1 MRSLDGARRRIHS
14 LFVVAAADGSVM
26 PALSALALSFANVPS
41 PPPSSP
47 LHPFNPP
54 PPTWPKWNPNGGEC
68 DDWCT
73 HTNTGLRYNGLW
85 QGPEGRCSHIYC
97 SGCPPC
103 EAGKPNASRPLT
115 ICEAEPAACD
125 GTLGNDWQ
133 AKNHPLHCAKHS
145 ADNFG
150 QPGLCLTLDHLGLVG
165 TLPTAA
171 VEPHVHMAL
180 S

>member
-1 MRSLDGARRRIHS
+1 M
-14 LFVVAAADGSVM
+14 VAAADGSVM
-26 PALSALALSFANVPS
+26 PALAALALGAAANVPS

-73 HTNTGLRYNGLW
+73 HTNTGSRYNGLW
-85 QGPEGRCSHIYC
+85 QGPEGRCQHYYC

-103 EAGKPNASRPLT
+103 EAGKPNASLT

-125 GTLGNDWQ
+125 GTLGNDWGL
-133 AKNHPLHCAKHS
+133 PSSEGESERVVS
-145 ADNFG
+145 AA
-150 QPGLCLTLDHLGLVG
+150 P
-165 TLPTAA
+165 LPTALAA